1 MEQVS
6 DEELDHAAEEDSDK
20 EDQDLDQMFGTWL
33 GELDKLTQSLDD
45 GRPEKM
51 QKAPLRQETN
61 LANFSYRFSMY
72 NINEAINQG
81 ETVDLDALM
90 ADLCSIE
97 QELSTIGKPMSKT
110 SDGKSR
116 QRPTGRSASTKN
128 TGGGSSGGSTS
139 SSTRASPAST
149 VRAGSSQSRPLASN
163 ISLDDITAQLERA
176 SLSMDEAAR
185 QTSQSSSSS
194 SSSYSS
200 ATLSHPTSHT
210 HHRRTGSVGTVSDQE
225 VHSIGHS
232 SRSSINS
239 ASASSMDS
247 LDIRGQETEVQSQN
261 QNQSQT
267 STEHV
272 SLRRANG
279 KATRRHLDFTSQ
291 EGEVDQSTEEQ
302 AAKAKAEK
310 IRVALEKIKEAQVK
324 KLVIRVHMSD
334 ESSKTMMVDERQTV
348 RQVLDS
354 LLDKSHCGYSPDWAL
369 VETIPE
375 LQMER
380 IFEDHEN
387 LVENLLNWTRDS
399 QNKLM
404 FIERIE
410 KYALFKNPQN
420 YLLGRKESSEM
431 ADRNKEALLE
441 ECFCGSSVSVP
452 EIEGVLW
459 LKEDGKKSWK
469 KRYFLL
475 RASGIYFVP
484 KGKAKASRDLV
495 CFLQLD
501 HVNVYYGQEYRSKFK
516 APTDYCLVLKHPQI
530 QKKSQYIKYLCCDD
544 VRTLHQWVNGI
555 RIAKYGKQLYVNYQ
569 EAMKRTEAAYDWSSL
584 SSTSIKS
591 ETSSVSIPESQSHS
605 SQADSGMSDGTS
617 SSHARSQSVVSS
629 IFSEAWKRGTQI
641 EESTRTRPESIRSTH
656 SSHSSHSSHRVPQQQ
671 LSHPQQQSHPY
682 SVPLSHGSVN
692 QAQTQ
697 AQVPPQATP
706 APQPPT
712 PPPPPPPPPISN
724 IPHHATPTVFAKY
737 STITRLQ
744 NATEATIHHKP
755 QTVVQQQVP
764 PVPLASKPQSNN
776 VPPGANIPPPPPP
789 PPPAPMP
796 PPGSA
801 MAVLKLGPPAPA
813 TVLQSYPPP
822 SPSSPPPPSPIMP
835 MQTQPLPL
843 SPPIMPMQTQP
854 LPPPPPIMPVQSQP
868 LPPPPPIMS
877 LQSQPLPPPPSIMSL
892 QSQPLP
898 PPPPIMPVQSQPLP
912 PPPPIM
918 PVHSQP
924 LPPPPPIMPVQSQ
937 PLPPPP
943 PIMPVHSQPLPPP
956 PSIMPV
962 QSQPLPSPQ
971 PLVPIQS
978 QPLPPPQPIVPIQSQ
993 PFPPPP
999 PPLQANGLSPPPPPF
1014 TVQATFIS
1022 NGHNQVLAH
1031 KFPSVPQDVIP
1042 PANQIHYPP
1051 PPPPPPSAPTLPP
1064 QQHAAP
1070 NPPPPPPPPPPPSAT
1085 MQLPIHPAVMPK
1097 TFTGGFPPL
1106 TAPKPSYGILPASP
1120 VAPSPQTPVPP
1131 PPPPPP
1137 PPLPNAPLKNQPPPT
1152 LPKQHSISKTRQTSS
1167 VPSLVKQ
1174 LASQFPV
1181 ASPATTNQ
1189 TESQSHKAPQSPPA
1203 VKAKPK
1209 WQAVGQG
1216 QQQQRSPEFPLPPPE
1231 STLVFP
1237 SPATPT
1243 PPPPPPL
1250 PMSGSPIR
1258 KSPSGSSAGVKKPP
1272 LPPPESTLAFPSP
1285 PTPPPPPPPP
1295 PPLPMSG
1302 STIRKSPSGSSA
1314 GVKKPPPT
1322 PQRNISAKYNAS
1334 VDNQE
1339 SCRNLV
1345 SKFNP
1350 SSASST
1356 TTSNSSTSKDLST
1369 SPRAPPKPGK
1379 LNLANL
1385 PLVLQNKLNQNH
1397 QSTADFPSPPPPEND
1412 IFPPPPQESDL
1423 PPPPPLPGDPNGL
1436 SPKVAVVNPQP
1447 QSTWGKSSMKKT
1459 QPQASVHCNN
1469 TFRQSPSLSPPSI
1482 QGGPVPP
1489 SSKGTTQPNFFED
1502 LNKTLKRKSL
1512 RVSGD
1517 KVDPLTTMDDMA
1529 LPPPPPELLHD
1540 QLRHSGSGFMSG
1552 NISGY
1557 ATLRRG
1563 PPPAPPKRD
1572 HSTKLTN

>member
-6 DEELDHAAEEDSDK
+6 DDELDHAAEEDSDK
-20 EDQDLDQMFGTWL
+20 EDQDLDKMFGAWL

-45 GRPEKM
+45 GRPEKV

-97 QELSTIGKPMSKT
+97 QELSTIGKPMSKP

-116 QRPTGRSASTKN
+116 QRATGRSASTKH

-149 VRAGSSQSRPLASN
+149 VRGGSSQSRPLASN
-163 ISLDDITAQLERA
+163 FSLDDITAQLEKA

-185 QTSQSSSSS
+185 QTSESSSSS

-200 ATLSHPTSHT
+200 ATLSHPPSNA

-225 VHSIGHS
+225 VRSIGHS
-232 SRSSINS
+232 SRSSVNS

-247 LDIRGQETEVQSQN
+247 LDIRGQENEAQSQN
-261 QNQSQT
+261 QSQSQT
-267 STEHV
+267 STEHSYLDRET
-272 SLRRANG
+272 SLILKNIAG
-279 KATRRHLDFTSQ
+279 KPSHLLTK
-291 EGEVDQSTEEQ
+291 EEQ

-420 YLLGRKESSEM
+420 YLLGRKETSEM

-501 HVNVYYGQEYRSKFK
+501 HVNVYYGQDYRSKYK
-516 APTDYCLVLKHPQI
+516 APTDYCLALKHPQI

-555 RIAKYGKQLYVNYQ
+555 RIAKHGKQLYVNYQ

-584 SSTSIKS
+584 SSTSIRS
-591 ETSSVSIPESQSHS
+591 GTSSVSIPESQSNHS

-617 SSHARSQSVVSS
+617 CSHARSQSVVSS

-641 EESTRTRPESIRSTH
+641 EESTKVR
-656 SSHSSHSSHRVPQQQ
+656 QGQ
-671 LSHPQQQSHPY
+671 
-682 SVPLSHGSVN
+682 N
-692 QAQTQ
+692 QCFLPIQ
-697 AQVPPQATP
+697 AIAAILLT
-706 APQPPT
+706 
-712 PPPPPPPPPISN
+712 PISN
-724 IPHHATPTVFAKY
+724 IPHHATPTMFAKY

-744 NATEATIHHKP
+744 NASQATSHHKP
-755 QTVVQQQVP
+755 QPQVQQQQVP
-764 PVPLASKPQSNN
+764 PVPLASKSQSNN
-776 VPPGANIPPPPPP
+776 IPPGATIPPPPPP
-789 PPPAPMP
+789 PPPATMP

-813 TVLQSYPPP
+813 TVLQSSPPP
-822 SPSSPPPPSPIMP
+822 SPS
-835 MQTQPLPL
+835 
-843 SPPIMPMQTQP
+843 
-854 LPPPPPIMPVQSQP
+854 
-868 LPPPPPIMS
+868 
-877 LQSQPLPPPPSIMSL
+877 
-892 QSQPLP
+892 
-898 PPPPIMPVQSQPLP
+898 
-912 PPPPIM
+912 
-918 PVHSQP
+918 
-924 LPPPPPIMPVQSQ
+924 
-937 PLPPPP
+937 
-943 PIMPVHSQPLPPP
+943 
-956 PSIMPV
+956 
-962 QSQPLPSPQ
+962 
-971 PLVPIQS
+971 
-978 QPLPPPQPIVPIQSQ
+978 
-993 PFPPPP
+993 
-999 PPLQANGLSPPPPPF
+999 
-1014 TVQATFIS
+1014 
-1022 NGHNQVLAH
+1022 
-1031 KFPSVPQDVIP
+1031 
-1042 PANQIHYPP
+1042 
-1051 PPPPPPSAPTLPP
+1051 
-1064 QQHAAP
+1064 
-1070 NPPPPPPPPPPPSAT
+1070 PPPPPPPPPPPASMPPPGSA
-1085 MQLPIHPAVMPK
+1085 MAVLKLGPPA
-1097 TFTGGFPPL
+1097 
-1106 TAPKPSYGILPASP
+1106 PATVLQS
-1120 VAPSPQTPVPP
+1120 SPP
-1131 PPPPPP
+1131 PPPPSPPPRPPIMPMQSQPLAPP
-1137 PPLPNAPLKNQPPPT
+1137 PPIPPLKNQPPPT
-1152 LPKQHSISKTRQTSS
+1152 LPKQHSISKTLPFSNQTSS

-1181 ASPATTNQ
+1181 ASPAMANQ
-1189 TESQSHKAPQSPPA
+1189 TESQIHKAPQSLPA

-1209 WQAVGQG
+1209 WQPVGQG
-1216 QQQQRSPEFPLPPPE
+1216 QQQQRSPEFPPPPPE
-1231 STLVFP
+1231 STL
-1237 SPATPT
+1237 
-1243 PPPPPPL
+1243 
-1250 PMSGSPIR
+1250 
-1258 KSPSGSSAGVKKPP
+1258 
-1272 LPPPESTLAFPSP
+1272 
-1285 PTPPPPPPPP
+1285 
-1295 PPLPMSG
+1295 
-1302 STIRKSPSGSSA
+1302 SPSGSSA

-1322 PQRNISAKYNAS
+1322 PQCNSSAKYNAS
-1334 VDNQE
+1334 VEYQE
-1339 SCRNLV
+1339 SRRNLG

-1350 SSASST
+1350 SSSLTLSS
-1356 TTSNSSTSKDLST
+1356 SSSPSKELST
-1369 SPRAPPKPGK
+1369 GPQAPPKPGK

-1385 PLVLQNKLNQNH
+1385 PLALQNKFNQNR

-1412 IFPPPPQESDL
+1412 IFPPPPLESDL

-1447 QSTWGKSSMKKT
+1447 QPAWGKSSLKKT
-1459 QPQASVHCNN
+1459 QPPASIRCNN
-1469 TFRQSPSLSPPSI
+1469 TIREPPPLSPPAI
-1482 QGGPVPP
+1482 QGGPIPP
-1489 SSKGTTQPNFFED
+1489 SSPKGTTQPNFLED
-1502 LNKTLKRKSL
+1502 LNKTLKRKSS

-1517 KVDPLTTMDDMA
+1517 KVDPVATMDDMA
-1529 LPPPPPELLHD
+1529 LPPPPPELLND
-1540 QLRHSGSGFMSG
+1540 QQRHSGSGFMSG